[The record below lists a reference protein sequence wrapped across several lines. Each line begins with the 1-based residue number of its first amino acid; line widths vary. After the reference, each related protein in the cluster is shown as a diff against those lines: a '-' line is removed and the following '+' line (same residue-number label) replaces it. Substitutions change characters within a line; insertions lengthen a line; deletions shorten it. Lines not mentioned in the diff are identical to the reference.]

1 MTVYT
6 EKMHVMN
13 TYARWDVTIVKG
25 SGTTVWDHTGKA
37 YLDCTSGIGVTS
49 LGHCP
54 PAVSAK
60 LHQQLDTLWHS
71 SNLTQHPLQE
81 GLGKKLTE
89 LSGLDQV
96 FFCNSGA
103 EANEA
108 AIKIARRYAQ
118 KTKNEDRFE
127 IITFEQSF
135 HGRTLATLTATGQ
148 QKVKEGFNPLPA
160 GFITVP
166 YGDVEAV
173 KKVTTSQTCAV
184 LLELVQGEGGVHPAS
199 TEFVTK
205 LYEWCK
211 SNDILLMI
219 DEVQTGIGR
228 TGEWFSYQH
237 YGIVP
242 DVITLAKGLGSG
254 FPIGAMLATE
264 AVAAV
269 FSPGSHGTTFGGN
282 QLAATAGMATLLE
295 MEQQDIL
302 SHVKAMSEYL
312 LDALKDITKQ
322 YPDQIKGVR
331 GLGLMVGLE
340 MTGEVSG
347 YLKAAQQKG
356 VLLLQAG
363 PNVIRLLPA
372 LIIQKSEIDQLVL
385 VLKEILQSGEK

>member
-1 MTVYT
+1 
-6 EKMHVMN
+6 MHVMN

-71 SNLTQHPLQE
+71 SNVTQHPLQE
-81 GLGKKLTE
+81 ELGKKLTE

-108 AIKIARRYAQ
+108 AIKLARRYAQ

-173 KKVTTSQTCAV
+173 KNVTTNQTCAV

-199 TEFVTK
+199 TDFVTE

-264 AVAAV
+264 AVAAA

-282 QLAATAGMATLLE
+282 QLATTAGMATLLE
-295 MEQQDIL
+295 MEQQNIL

-312 LDALKDITKQ
+312 LDALKDIAKQ
-322 YPDQIKGVR
+322 YPHQIKGVR

>member
-71 SNLTQHPLQE
+71 SNVTQHPLQE
-81 GLGKKLTE
+81 ELGKKLTE

-108 AIKIARRYAQ
+108 AIKLARRYAQ

-127 IITFEQSF
+127 MITFEQSF

-173 KKVTTSQTCAV
+173 KNVTTNQTCAV

-199 TEFVTK
+199 MEFVTE
-205 LYEWCK
+205 LYAWCK

-242 DVITLAKGLGSG
+242 DVIALAKGLGSG

-264 AVAAV
+264 AVAAA

-282 QLAATAGMATLLE
+282 QLATTAGMATLLE
-295 MEQQDIL
+295 MEKQNVL

-312 LDALKDITKQ
+312 LDALKDIAKQ
-322 YPDQIKGVR
+322 YPHQIKGVR

-356 VLLLQAG
+356 VLMLQAG

>member
-37 YLDCTSGIGVTS
+37 YVDCTSGIGVTS

-81 GLGKKLTE
+81 ELGKKLTE

-108 AIKIARRYAQ
+108 AIKIARRFAQ
-118 KTKNEDRFE
+118 KSKDENRFE

-173 KKVTTSQTCAV
+173 KKVTTNQTCAV

-199 TEFVTK
+199 VDFVTG

-211 SNDILLMI
+211 QNDILFMI

-242 DVITLAKGLGSG
+242 DVVTLAKGLGSG
-254 FPIGAMLATE
+254 FPIGAMIATE
-264 AVAAV
+264 AVATA

-282 QLAATAGMATLLE
+282 QLATTAGMATLLE
-295 MEQQDIL
+295 MEKQNIL
-302 SHVKAMSEYL
+302 SHVKEMSEYL
-312 LDALKDITKQ
+312 LDALKEVAKQ

-340 MTGEVSG
+340 MTGEASV

-372 LIIQKSEIDQLVL
+372 LIIQRSEIDQLIL
-385 VLKEILQSGEK
+385 VLKEILESKKK

>member
-1 MTVYT
+1 MAVCT

-13 TYARWDVTIVKG
+13 TYARWEVTIVKG

-71 SNLTQHPLQE
+71 SNVTQHPLQE
-81 GLGKKLTE
+81 ELGKKLTE

-108 AIKIARRYAQ
+108 AIKLARRYAQ

-173 KKVTTSQTCAV
+173 KNVTTNQTCAV

-199 TEFVTK
+199 TDFVTE

-264 AVAAV
+264 AVAAA

-282 QLAATAGMATLLE
+282 QLATTAGMATLLE
-295 MEQQDIL
+295 MEQQNIL

-312 LDALKDITKQ
+312 LDALKDIAKQ
-322 YPDQIKGVR
+322 YPHQIKGVR

>member
-6 EKMHVMN
+6 EKTHVMN
-13 TYARWDVTIVKG
+13 TYARWDVTIAKG
-25 SGTTVWDHTGKA
+25 SGTTVWDHTGKM

-54 PAVSAK
+54 PAVTAK

-71 SNLTQHPLQE
+71 SNLTQQPLQE
-81 GLGKKLTE
+81 ELGQKLAE

-108 AIKIARRYAQ
+108 AIKVARRYAQ
-118 KTKNEDRFE
+118 KSKGEDRFE
-127 IITFEQSF
+127 IITFGQSF

-148 QKVKEGFNPLPA
+148 QKVKEGFSPLPA

-173 KKVTTSQTCAV
+173 KKAATNRTCAV

-199 TEFVTK
+199 ADFVTE
-205 LYEWCK
+205 LYDWCK
-211 SNDILLMI
+211 QNEILFMI

-237 YGIVP
+237 YGIIP
-242 DVITLAKGLGSG
+242 DVVTLAKGLGSG
-254 FPIGAMLATE
+254 FPIGAMIATE
-264 AVAAV
+264 AVAAA

-282 QLAATAGMATLLE
+282 QLATTAGMATLLE
-295 MEQQDIL
+295 MEQQNIL
-302 SHVKAMSEYL
+302 PHVKELSQYL
-312 LDALKDITKQ
+312 LGALGELAKQ
-322 YPDQIKGVR
+322 YSDQIKGVR
-331 GLGLMVGLE
+331 GLGLMVGIE
-340 MTGEVSG
+340 MNGEVG
-347 YLKAAQQKG
+347 TYLKTAQQKG

-372 LIIQKSEIDQLVL
+372 LVIQKAEIDQLII
-385 VLKEILQSGEK
+385 VLKEILELTKA